1 MELYIAILVFAFSS
15 TITPGPNNIMIMT
28 SGLNY
33 GIKRSVPHLVGIC
46 LGFPLMVAAVGLGFS
61 TIFDKFP
68 ILHEIIKVLGV
79 AYLLY
84 LAWLVASA
92 APSSLESKEQESKP
106 LTFMQAA
113 LFQWI
118 NPKAWV
124 MATGAVAA
132 FTSQSTEML
141 IQVMAIS
148 LSFFAVSFPCVGSW
162 LLFGSVLKRFLN
174 QPNYQRMFNVSM
186 ALLLV
191 VSVLPVLNELRETY
205 LA

>member
-61 TIFDKFP
+61 TVFDKFP